1 MEKQPSNKQL
11 FDRFIANK
19 SNARELEMLFAYFE
33 HAGHAELEGL
43 IKDEFDLKNQS
54 FDEEDAL
61 RLEAVHARLTEKL
74 FAKPQNRVL
83 KFISTA
89 RLIRNAAAVV
99 VILSAGLL
107 VTRQLSKTEQV
118 VPGVAKAFLHFN
130 GKNDTLRAKK
140 AGLLYQHGG
149 VTVSTQSN
157 GTVVFM
163 AVDADSATA
172 VKLNTIT
179 TPNGGVFKVTLSDGS
194 MVMLNAGSKL
204 TFPAGFRGPERKVY
218 VEGEAFFRV
227 AKNAEKPFIVQVRGN
242 EIKVLGTQFN
252 VSSYPETDGVETTL
266 LEGSVSITNAAG
278 NNVLLKP
285 NQQAISSYGHLSL
298 KDVAAGDFNAWTKGE
313 FLFNDVPLSVV
324 MQKLA
329 RWYNVEVQPAS
340 MPSKNL
346 YMRISRKADIKEVL
360 EMIAKATDLQ
370 FDLKGNQIV
379 FKKE

>member
-1 MEKQPSNKQL
+1 MEKRPSNKQL
-11 FDRFIANK
+11 FERFIANK
-19 SNARELEMLFAYFE
+19 SNANELEMLFAYFE
-33 HAGHAELEGL
+33 QADQAELEGL
-43 IKDEFDLKNQS
+43 IKDELDFKSQS
-54 FDEEDAL
+54 FDEHDAV
-61 RLEAVHARLTEKL
+61 RLEAVHARLNEKL

-83 KFISTA
+83 KLISTT
-89 RLIRNAAAVV
+89 RFIRNAAAVL

-107 VTRQLSKTEQV
+107 VNQQLSKTPKV
-118 VPGVAKAFLHFN
+118 VPGSAKAFLHFN
-130 GKNDTLRAKK
+130 GKEDTLGMKK
-140 AGLLYQHGG
+140 AGLIYQHGG

-157 GTVVFM
+157 GAVVFM

-179 TPNGGVFKVTLSDGS
+179 TPRGGVFKVTLSDGS

-204 TFPAGFRGPERKVY
+204 TFPTGFRGPERKVY

-227 AKNAEKPFIVQVRGN
+227 AKNADKPFIVQVGGN

-252 VSSYPETDGVETTL
+252 VSSYPETGGVETTL
-266 LEGSVSITNAAG
+266 LEGSVSFSNAEG
-278 NNVLLKP
+278 KNVLLKP
-285 NQQAISSYGHLSL
+285 NQQVLSAYGHLSL
-298 KDVAAGDFNAWTKGE
+298 KDVPAEDFDAWTTGE
-313 FLFNDVPLSVV
+313 FLFNDVPVSVV

-329 RWYNVEVQPAS
+329 RWYNIEVQPAS

-346 YMRISRKADIKEVL
+346 YMRISRKADINEILK
-360 EMIAKATDLQ
+360 MIAKATDLE

>member
-19 SNARELEMLFAYFE
+19 SNASELEMLFAYFE
-33 HAGHAELEGL
+33 HADQAELEGL
-43 IKDEFDLKNQS
+43 IKGEFDLKNQS
-54 FDEEDAL
+54 FDEEDAM

-107 VTRQLSKTEQV
+107 VTRQLSKTPQV
-118 VPGVAKAFLHFN
+118 VPGSAKAFLHFN
-130 GKNDTLRAKK
+130 GKEDTLGTQK
-140 AGLLYQHGG
+140 AGLIYQRGG
-149 VTVSTQSN
+149 LTVSTQSN

-172 VKLNTIT
+172 SKLNTVT
-179 TPNGGVFKVTLSDGS
+179 TPQGGVFKVTLSDGS

-204 TFPAGFRGPERKVY
+204 TFPAGFRGPDRKVY

-227 AKNAEKPFIVQVRGN
+227 AKNAEKPFIVNVGGN

-252 VSSYPETDGVETTL
+252 VSSYPETGGVETTL
-266 LEGSVSITNAAG
+266 VEGSVSISNTEG
-278 NNVLLKP
+278 NNVVLKP
-285 NQQAISSYGHLSL
+285 NQQVLSAYGHLLL
-298 KDVAAGDFNAWTKGE
+298 KDVAAADFNAWTKGE
-313 FLFNDVPLSVV
+313 FLFNDVPVSVV

-346 YMRISRKADIKEVL
+346 YMRISHKADIKEVL